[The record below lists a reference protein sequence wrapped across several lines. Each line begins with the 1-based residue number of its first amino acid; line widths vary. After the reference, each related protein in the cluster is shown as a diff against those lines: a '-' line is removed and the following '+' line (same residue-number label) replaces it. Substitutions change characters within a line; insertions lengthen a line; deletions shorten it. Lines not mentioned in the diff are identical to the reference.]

1 MAEAVADRLDHVRR
15 VPLPWR
21 DDGLTECG
29 LVASEYQALTSAEFI
44 AKARDLGQQR
54 MAMVTC
60 MNCYNTAMR
69 WQGHRLR
76 REERGV
82 AVSVAEPGVMD
93 AIERTFG
100 RVWGMKAEE
109 RDLLTREFTAI
120 VMLVDAHRE
129 EFDAAVAG
137 LGDATN
143 LATVRSAKKAA
154 AARASMKRRR

>member
-1 MAEAVADRLDHVRR
+1 MAERLDHVRR

-29 LVASEYQALTSAEFI
+29 LVASEHQSLTFAEFVR
-44 AKARDLGQQR
+44 KARELGQQR

-76 REERGV
+76 RDDTGV
-82 AVSVAEPGVMD
+82 GVVEPGVMD

-120 VMLVDAHRE
+120 AMLVEAHRE
-129 EFDAAVAG
+129 EFDAAVSG
-137 LGDATN
+137 LGDTTD
-143 LATVRSAKKAA
+143 LAAVRSAKNT
-154 AARASMKRRR
+154 SRRR